1 MCKIVGLI
9 LFFTW
14 WGSVWAKPWK
24 IFSRFKM
31 WVFELL
37 RQTEVET
44 NNGYCC
50 DSWGI
55 VLSLKNQISF
65 SSIEVEIKLELT
77 EKSFFP
83 TQDLIVEKG
92 TLIWIRVYW
101 GKIREGLT
109 ADYLIGCI
117 LWNPVARLGLSIAS
131 SAIGTGYLI
140 FTNWGSTPR
149 ATLIKKLISWETET
163 EREGSCRYTNWRC
176 VKSNLWHRQE
186 VGHLLPQRFV
196 SLVPHELQQE
206 ERVCNWSSHVC
217 EGWTF
222 HQAHQALMG
231 MFYLIHSFSRSWSRS
246 VFQVNPRVGIPVSNY
261 HHNMMIQNTPL
272 SYKEYFDC

>member
-1 MCKIVGLI
+1 
-9 LFFTW
+9 
-14 WGSVWAKPWK
+14 
-24 IFSRFKM
+24 M
-31 WVFELL
+31 WVFEPL

-44 NNGYCC
+44 NDGYCC
-50 DSWGI
+50 DFWGI
-55 VLSLKNQISF
+55 VLNLKDQIS
-65 SSIEVEIKLELT
+65 SSIKLELT

-101 GKIREGLT
+101 GKIGEGLT

-131 SAIGTGYLI
+131 SGIGTGYLI

-149 ATLIKKLISWETET
+149 ATLIKKLISRETQRDR
-163 EREGSCRYTNWRC
+163 EREGNCRSTNRRC
-176 VKSNLWHRQE
+176 VKSNLWDRQE

-196 SLVPHELQQE
+196 SLVPHEYLQQE

-222 HQAHQALMG
+222 HQAH
-231 MFYLIHSFSRSWSRS
+231 
-246 VFQVNPRVGIPVSNY
+246 
-261 HHNMMIQNTPL
+261 
-272 SYKEYFDC
+272 

>member
-1 MCKIVGLI
+1 MSDWFYFSLDEIVFCVSKTLKYF
-9 LFFTW
+9 LSFQ
-14 WGSVWAKPWK
+14 
-24 IFSRFKM
+24 M
-31 WVFELL
+31 WVFEPL

-44 NNGYCC
+44 NDGYCC

-55 VLSLKNQISF
+55 VLNLKNQISF
-65 SSIEVEIKLELT
+65 SSIKLELT

-83 TQDLIVEKG
+83 TQDLIVGKG

-101 GKIREGLT
+101 EKIREGLT

-131 SAIGTGYLI
+131 SGVGAGYLI

-149 ATLIKKLISWETET
+149 ATMIKKLISQERET
-163 EREGSCRYTNWRC
+163 ERNCRSTNRRC
-176 VKSNLWHRQE
+176 VKSNLWDRQE

-196 SLVPHELQQE
+196 PLVPHELQQQG
-206 ERVCNWSSHVC
+206 RVCDWSSHVC

-222 HQAHQALMG
+222 HQAHQALMQK
-231 MFYLIHSFSRSWSRS
+231 R
-246 VFQVNPRVGIPVSNY
+246 
-261 HHNMMIQNTPL
+261 
-272 SYKEYFDC
+272 